1 AADYSLSEGARR
13 KEKITDLRPA
23 RQPTARRTSTL
34 KRASGVNLSRVQTPD
49 AALGQTH
56 TDKEQ
61 LMWRR
66 FPLLSAKK
74 QCLFFHFAFLLNM
87 LALILTDAGLPL
99 LIGCLITGYLALES
113 WIRWRYVQPLR
124 EENRRLRH
132 QLSQLQQNRAE
143 SSDSWPEA

>member
-1 AADYSLSEGARR
+1 MATFSTVIGEKAVSVFSL
-13 KEKITDLRPA
+13 
-23 RQPTARRTSTL
+23 
-34 KRASGVNLSRVQTPD
+34 
-49 AALGQTH
+49 
-56 TDKEQ
+56 
-61 LMWRR
+61 
-66 FPLLSAKK
+66 
-74 QCLFFHFAFLLNM
+74 CLLLNM

-132 QLSQLQQNRAE
+132 QVNQLQQNRAE